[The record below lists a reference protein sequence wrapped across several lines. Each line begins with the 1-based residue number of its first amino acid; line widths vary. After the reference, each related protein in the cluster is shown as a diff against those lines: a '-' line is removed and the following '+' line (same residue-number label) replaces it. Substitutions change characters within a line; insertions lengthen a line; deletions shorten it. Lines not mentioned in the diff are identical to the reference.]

1 MAFDITSFSF
11 LTWAYLL
18 SVFPFYVA
26 NRSLNKLPVQV
37 RYGLTGF
44 LTNALFMI
52 FYNSAVAYFKHTYS
66 LSTIY
71 CVVYILFIPV
81 SHAAISLLCFGW
93 PELYLISLLS
103 NYPIGLT
110 AMAMGA
116 ALTSYLDRA
125 DFNGKIEEL
134 THRIF
139 PFLDGS
145 GRLLEAR
152 KDKSEFYSSFLVLIV
167 TGVWTYV
174 LSVYVNTPPATS
186 EKKEL

>member
-1 MAFDITSFSF
+1 M
-11 LTWAYLL
+11 L
-18 SVFPFYVA
+18 
-26 NRSLNKLPVQV
+26 
-37 RYGLTGF
+37 
-44 LTNALFMI
+44 
-52 FYNSAVAYFKHTYS
+52 FYNSAVAYFKQDYS

-93 PELYLISLLS
+93 PELYLKSLMS

-116 ALTSYLDRA
+116 ALTTYLDRA
-125 DFNGKIEEL
+125 DFNAKVEAL
-134 THRIF
+134 SHRLF
-139 PFLDGS
+139 PFWDS
-145 GRLLEAR
+145 GRLLEPQ
-152 KDKSEFYSSFLVLIV
+152 KDKGEFYSSFLVLIV

-174 LSVYVNTPPATS
+174 LSVYVNTPPARS